1 MPLGLQFASW
11 YEYYDAL
18 PASSVVNKGKMEQ
31 MLKSFDASLS
41 ADEAKAAMTRN
52 QDFVFLARTGLNKT
66 LGLFHHLEVSGGT
79 ILDPEEDCAFFVGL
93 NQANAIIATPDA
105 KVLFREPHQD
115 AYEVAKRED
124 IMNCSSL
131 QDVENLQASATQSI
145 RARNF
150 VAVPPFLVKTVGDS
164 IAVNKASTIKVFFDV
179 IMAIKEFDTAHD
191 GDADFTEKAAT
202 KCKMFLHWLYVA
214 STDDADTGIAQIHF
228 AICANEGITARMK
241 EFEKANFTQTCN
253 PQAQVTQALVAPLE
267 QLAASSRT
275 TQEALLKMTATQEKG
290 HSSQSDKSF
299 AKMPKSYRNMLKSN
313 RNAIKS
319 KGNRLKSLGN
329 AIESMEIV

>member
-31 MLKSFDASLS
+31 MLKSFGASLS

-131 QDVENLQASATQSI
+131 QDVENLQACQ
-145 RARNF
+145 RA
-150 VAVPPFLVKTVGDS
+150 
-164 IAVNKASTIKVFFDV
+164 IQ
-179 IMAIKEFDTAHD
+179 
-191 GDADFTEKAAT
+191 
-202 KCKMFLHWLYVA
+202 W
-214 STDDADTGIAQIHF
+214 
-228 AICANEGITARMK
+228 
-241 EFEKANFTQTCN
+241 
-253 PQAQVTQALVAPLE
+253 
-267 QLAASSRT
+267 
-275 TQEALLKMTATQEKG
+275 
-290 HSSQSDKSF
+290 
-299 AKMPKSYRNMLKSN
+299 SYYSYK
-313 RNAIKS
+313 
-319 KGNRLKSLGN
+319 
-329 AIESMEIV
+329 